1 MGARHMT
8 REQKQMARRLKAK
21 GLTLKEIARDL
32 SCSLPL
38 VTASVYVQQPESG
51 LADRWTPAPG
61 RLSAEE
67 REEILLGLARG
78 ESMSA
83 IARSLGRAPST
94 ITREVA
100 ANGGARRYGAWKAH
114 CRAGA
119 SSRRPKPAKLAHPP
133 LVRQVTS
140 WLEELWSPQE
150 IAQRLR
156 LDFPDD
162 PMMQVSHETIYQCLY
177 VQGRGEL
184 RRELA
189 RCLRSGRTARHHQ
202 GRVEKRGKNP
212 NMVMISERPAEIEDR
227 AVPGHWE
234 GDLIIGAGGKSAVG
248 TLVERSTR
256 FVLLLHLPD
265 DHGAQSVE
273 TAMRKAIRKLPDELA
288 RSITWDQGKEMATHV
303 DFTVATGIPIYFCDP
318 HSPWQRGSN
327 ENTNGLLRQYMPKST
342 DLSKHS
348 AADLA
353 RIQRSLN
360 GRPRM
365 TLGYMKPSEKFA
377 ELVALTA

>member
-1 MGARHMT
+1 MT

-32 SCSLPL
+32 SCSLAL
-38 VTASVYVQQPESG
+38 VTASVYVQRPDVG
-51 LADRWTPAPG
+51 VPDRWAPAPG
-61 RLSAEE
+61 RISAEE

-100 ANGGARRYGAWKAH
+100 ANGGADGYGAWRGH
-114 CRAGA
+114 CRAA
-119 SSRRPKPAKLAHPP
+119 TSSRRPKPAKLDHPP
-133 LVRQVTS
+133 LVRQVST
-140 WLEELWSPQE
+140 WLEALWSPQE
-150 IAQRLR
+150 ISERLR
-156 LDFPDD
+156 LDFGDD
-162 PMMQVSHETIYQCLY
+162 PMMQVSHETIYQSLF

-189 RCLRSGRTARHHQ
+189 RCLRSGRTARRHQ
-202 GRVEKRGKNP
+202 GRVERRGKIP
-212 NMVMISERPAEIEDR
+212 HMVMISERPAEVEDR

-234 GDLIIGAGGKSAVG
+234 GDLIIGAGNKSAVG

-265 DHGAQSVE
+265 GYAAVNVE
-273 TAMRKAIRKLPDELA
+273 RAMRKAINKLPDELA
-288 RSITWDQGKEMATHV
+288 RSITWDQGHEMAGHV
-303 DFTVATGIPIYFCDP
+303 DFTVATGIPVYFCDP

-327 ENTNGLLRQYMPKST
+327 ENTNGLLRQYMPKGT
-342 DLSKHS
+342 DLSQHS

-353 RIQRSLN
+353 RFQRSLN
-360 GRPRM
+360 GRPRK

>member
-1 MGARHMT
+1 MGVRQMT

-32 SCSLPL
+32 SCSLAL
-38 VTASVYVQQPESG
+38 VTASVYVQREGVGVP
-51 LADRWTPAPG
+51 DRWKPAPG
-61 RLSAEE
+61 HLSAEE
-67 REEILLGLARG
+67 REEILLGLGRK

-100 ANGGARRYGAWKAH
+100 ANGGTVRYGAWRAH
-114 CRAGA
+114 CRAEA

-133 LVRQVTS
+133 LARQVTT
-140 WLEELWSPQE
+140 WLERLWSPQE
-150 IAQRLR
+150 ISARLR
-156 LDFPDD
+156 LEFEGD
-162 PMMQVSHETIYQCLY
+162 PMMQVSHETIYQSLF

-189 RCLRSGRTARHHQ
+189 RCLRSGRTARRHQ
-202 GRVEKRGKNP
+202 GRVEKRGKIP
-212 NMVMISERPAEIEDR
+212 NMVMISERPAEVEDR

-234 GDLIIGAGGKSAVG
+234 GDLIIGAGNKSAVG

-265 DHGAQSVE
+265 GYAAVNVE
-273 TAMRKAIRKLPDELA
+273 RAMRKAILKLPDELA
-288 RSITWDQGKEMATHV
+288 RSITWDQGHEMAGHV

-327 ENTNGLLRQYMPKST
+327 ENTNGLLRQFMPKST
-342 DLSKHS
+342 DLSQHS

-353 RIQRSLN
+353 RFQRSLN
-360 GRPRM
+360 GRPRK

>member
-1 MGARHMT
+1 MAAHHMT
-8 REQKQMARRLKAK
+8 REQKQMARRLKSK
-21 GLTLKEIARDL
+21 GLTLKEIAREL
-32 SCSLPL
+32 CCSLDL
-38 VTASVYVQQPESG
+38 VTVSVYKQGDEVGRP
-51 LADRWTPAPG
+51 DHWTPAPG
-61 RLSAEE
+61 RLSAED

-100 ANGGARRYGAWKAH
+100 ANGGAGHYGALRAH
-114 CRAGA
+114 CRAGE

-133 LVRQVTS
+133 LVRQVST
-140 WLEELWSPQE
+140 WLESLWSPQE
-150 IAQRLR
+150 IAERLR
-156 LDFPDD
+156 LEFPDD
-162 PMMQVSHETIYQCLY
+162 PMMQVSHETIYQSLF

-189 RCLRSGRTARHHQ
+189 RCLRSGRTARRHQ

-212 NMVMISERPAEIEDR
+212 NMIMISERPAEVEDR

-256 FVLLLHLPD
+256 FVLLLHLPT
-265 DHGAQSVE
+265 DHGAASVE
-273 TAMRKAIRKLPDELA
+273 AAMRKAIMKLPDELA
-288 RSITWDQGKEMATHV
+288 LSITWDQGVEMAGHV
-303 DFTVATGIPIYFCDP
+303 DFTVATGIPVYFCDP

-342 DLSKHS
+342 DLSQHS

-353 RIQRSLN
+353 RFQRSLN
-360 GRPRM
+360 GRPRK